1 MIKRECA
8 HLMFCRIHQERK
20 SKEHVAFFHHSE
32 RRTIFS
38 RVSKVIRDC
47 IGFFFTSLCDQSRK
61 IASASQPIRCKTK
74 TNRDLVTRALG
85 GLVTLTLSSHWL
97 LKVFFFLRLA
107 VVISLVLLY
116 DTQSKSALSFCQ
128 LKRNDTEQKLAAV
141 NSTHREFEMSSFLSI
156 RRPSI
161 SSKYFLIGNL
171 KKFLNELGLERSIV
185 KFCQNTLKNK
195 DNPHD

>member
-1 MIKRECA
+1 M
-8 HLMFCRIHQERK
+8 
-20 SKEHVAFFHHSE
+20 
-32 RRTIFS
+32 
-38 RVSKVIRDC
+38 
-47 IGFFFTSLCDQSRK
+47 
-61 IASASQPIRCKTK
+61 
-74 TNRDLVTRALG
+74 
-85 GLVTLTLSSHWL
+85 
-97 LKVFFFLRLA
+97 
-107 VVISLVLLY
+107 VISLVLLY

-185 KFCQNTLKNK
+185 KFGQNTLKNK